1 MSATRIVCTIGPAT
15 NNESALRELT
25 AAGMNVARLNGAHG
39 DLDWH
44 AAAIALLHEVM
55 PEVPV
60 ILDIPGRKIRTAD
73 LAHEPEFASG
83 NTVVLTTGEGHD
95 GSEKVPVNRP
105 SLHKEVNKGDVILAD
120 DGTLKF
126 TVEKVTGQDIHL
138 HAEGPGKL
146 GSRKGINMPSFSLA
160 GEGVTQRDR
169 DMVAFAREQGVDYI
183 GISFVDSAEHVN
195 AVREL
200 CGGNWPRIVSK
211 VENQS
216 GLDNL
221 EQIVEATDAVMIDRG
236 DLSVETNLENLAL
249 FQKRILDVSRSHGK
263 PVIVATEMLHTMIEN
278 PFPTKAEVSDITNA
292 VLDGCSA
299 AMLSGETAVG
309 AHATESVAVMR
320 RIADAA
326 ESDLQARLDDGREA
340 GRRGDRP
347 TSVPQAMEDAVALIC
362 RSLPITKIVAVTI
375 SGYAARMTA
384 ARCPRQ
390 PIIAVSNDAMAARS
404 FNLFWGA
411 RGVHVDVPFSKTS
424 TDHVV
429 KCLEEL
435 WRRGILDDDDLI
447 LVTAL
452 GYPRSGNRMN
462 LLQTHAVSDLR
473 KSLGWKK

>member
-60 ILDIPGRKIRTAD
+60 LLDIPGRKIRTAD

-105 SLHKEVNKGDVILAD
+105 SMHKEVNKGDVILAD

-138 HAEGPGKL
+138 RAEGPGKL

-183 GISFVDSAEHVN
+183 GISFVDSAGHVN

-236 DLSVETNLENLAL
+236 DLSVETNLENLVL
-249 FQKRILDVSRSHGK
+249 FQKCILDVSRSHGK

-347 TSVPQAMEDAVALIC
+347 TSVPQAMEDAVALVC

-384 ARCPRQ
+384 ARRPRQ

-411 RGVHVDVPFSKTS
+411 RGVHVDVLFSKTS

-473 KSLGWKK
+473 ESLGWKK